1 MVEDVIINF
10 TIGENEVQPTLD
22 KLSKDGAKGF
32 SGLSS
37 AMQKT
42 ATDSKALV
50 EDFKRVNTSVLQVGA
65 SAKSINAS
73 PLVEQFKR
81 VASTAVTMGKSVE
94 TAFGE
99 GVQDALA
106 EAGVSMEEFTKA
118 LTDAGSPAK
127 SLAKTTDDL
136 IKSFTK
142 GGVPAGVLEEKISGL
157 KNALLISK
165 TSFSNLQKE
174 ITKTAPPT
182 NALTQ
187 EVIDLEKNLISAAD
201 TTKLIEEQI
210 TKLQDALNRTP
221 ESNSLKQELKELKED
236 LAEAK
241 LSGND
246 TGEEFDRLRARAGE
260 LSDAIADAG
269 SEIKNA
275 GSDTKN
281 LDNVVGSISALAS
294 GYAAVQ
300 GVAALFGEE
309 NENVQKTLI
318 KVNAA
323 MSVASG
329 IQGFYNAT
337 LKEGSLAKL
346 ADSVQS
352 KTAAAGQAIYT
363 TAVGTSTGAL
373 KLFRIAL
380 LATGIGAI
388 VALLVLAANAMG
400 VFGDATEDATVDL
413 KAQKEAAEEL
423 VSSLEEISGASAT
436 ARAAQKGGIDDL
448 KRQIEL
454 AKAKGTESLKSTQ
467 SIYEL
472 EQELRRKEINELKT
486 LGKTYQQAYATRKQL
501 GTLNAAEEE
510 LLNNKITETY
520 KAALDKQNEITAS
533 GFEFTREQAEKA
545 KALAE
550 KAEQEAKERA
560 AKRREAII
568 RQLNDELAIL
578 QRKLLFVEKGG
589 AEELE
594 IQKDIINKQR
604 DIDLQAE
611 KITLNQ
617 KRLLRARAYDERLK
631 LDEAFNKRATELQL
645 NAQLQTNEAI
655 LAGVAIGNEKRLQL
669 QIENINTQAQLEIN
683 AAEGN
688 ATKILLIE
696 AKKIADIRALKNASI
711 DADFAKEIE
720 GSKKTNDIIIAG
732 LSKIADSTKE
742 SVAVRIAAAEGIG
755 RQELVNVDRAI
766 RANELKEQSD
776 EDYQATYKR
785 LADERAAIEQ
795 GTADKIVEINKSAN
809 EQKKLDFQE
818 AVELSLQLGQMA
830 SDFFSNLAQLSADR
844 EQANIER
851 QKRELQ
857 ELEEAGAISAKNAEI
872 RSKQIE
878 IQERAAKN
886 RQAQREKQVAVFNAL
901 LAIPQAYLAG
911 LKSGP
916 QGLVLGPIFALIAAA
931 QAALVI
937 ARPVPKFFRGKQPGT
952 YEGPGIVA
960 DMGPEIV
967 ERGGRMF
974 LYTKPTETH
983 LGRYDKVHTAAQ
995 ARAIM
1000 HSTKINTTVA
1010 APVAEKLEIDYNK
1023 MPKSNVS
1030 INIEKDF
1037 IRESVAEGLQMNRY
1051 FNNRYKF

>member
-10 TIGENEVQPTLD
+10 TIGENEVETGLE
-22 KLSKDGAKGF
+22 KISKTKVDIKGFDEITKKAKAAKGDTAALITEF
-32 SGLSS
+32 KKV
-37 AMQKT
+37 ATT
-42 ATDSKALV
+42 AT
-50 EDFKRVNTSVLQVGA
+50 Q
-65 SAKSINAS
+65 
-73 PLVEQFKR
+73 
-81 VASTAVTMGKSVE
+81 MGKSVDA
-94 TAFGE
+94 AF
-99 GVQDALA
+99 
-106 EAGVSMEEFTKA
+106 EAGVTDALKEADVSVEQFAEALTKA
-118 LTDAGSPAK
+118 NAPAK
-127 SLAKTTDDL
+127 T
-136 IKSFTK
+136 
-142 GGVPAGVLEEKISGL
+142 
-157 KNALLISK
+157 
-165 TSFSNLQKE
+165 
-174 ITKTAPPT
+174 
-182 NALTQ
+182 
-187 EVIDLEKNLISAAD
+187 
-201 TTKLIEEQI
+201 
-210 TKLQDALNRTP
+210 
-221 ESNSLKQELKELKED
+221 LKQELRELKEAIA
-236 LAEAK
+236 LAK
-241 LSGND
+241 VNGKD
-246 TGEEFDRLRARAGE
+246 FGDEFERMRARAGA
-260 LSDAIADAG
+260 LADAVQDAG
-269 SEIKNA
+269 AEIKNA
-275 GSDTKN
+275 GSDTRN
-281 LDNVVGSISALAS
+281 IDNVVGSISALAG

-300 GVAALFGEE
+300 GAAALFGEE
-309 NENVQKTLI
+309 NEDIQKGLL
-318 KVNAA
+318 KVNSA
-323 MSVASG
+323 MALATG
-329 IQGFYNAT
+329 IQQFYTAAQ
-337 LKEGSLAKL
+337 KEGSLAKL
-346 ADSVQS
+346 YDSIQS
-352 KTAAAGQAIYT
+352 KGAAVAQGIYT
-363 TAVGTSTGAL
+363 VAVGTSTGAL
-373 KLFRIAL
+373 KAFRVAL
-380 LATGIGAI
+380 LLSGIGAV

-400 VFGDATEDATVDL
+400 LFGDATGDATENL
-413 KAQKEAAEEL
+413 KAQKEAADDL
-423 VSSLEEISGASAT
+423 VSSLDDIAGASAR
-436 ARAAQKGGIDDL
+436 ARASQAGGTDETR
-448 KRQIEL
+448 RQIEL
-454 AKAKGTESLKSTQ
+454 AKAKGASSQ
-467 SIYEL
+467 QVFSL
-472 EQELRRKEINELKT
+472 EQKLRQQELQELKI
-486 LGKTYQQAYATRKQL
+486 LGKTYQQAFATRQRL
-501 GTLNAAEEE
+501 GTLTAAEAEV
-510 LLNNKITETY
+510 LNEKITETY
-520 KAALDKQNEITAS
+520 REALNKQNEINAS
-533 GFEFTREQAEKA
+533 TFEFQRENAEKA
-545 KALAE
+545 KQLAE
-550 KAEQEAKERA
+550 KAAEDAKKAA
-560 AKRREAII
+560 AKRREAILAG
-568 RQLNDELAIL
+568 LNDELAIL
-578 QRKLLFVEKGG
+578 ERRLLFSEKLS
-589 AEELE
+589 AEELDL
-594 IQKDIINKQR
+594 QKQIINKKR
-604 DIDLQAE
+604 DIDLQGE
-611 KITLNQ
+611 KLTLNQ
-617 KRLLRARAYDERLK
+617 VRLIRAKAYDERLK

-711 DADFAKEIE
+711 DADFAKEVE
-720 GSKKTNDIIIAG
+720 ASKKTNDIIIAG
-732 LSKIADSTKE
+732 LSKVADSTKE
-742 SVAVRIAAAEGIG
+742 SVATRIAAAEGIG

-857 ELEEAGAISAKNAEI
+857 ELEEAGAISAKNAEL

-878 IQERAAKN
+878 IQERNAKN

-952 YEGPGIVA
+952 YEGSGVVA

-983 LGRYDKVHTAAQ
+983 LVRYDKVHTAAQ
-995 ARAIM
+995 TRAIM

-1051 FNNRYKF
+1051 FNNRYRF